1 LTADPSTAEPVREP
15 AIYGEL
21 ADWFPLLTPPED
33 YEEDAAELLRLLRAS
48 ATHPIGTILELGS
61 GGGHL
66 ASHLREASP
75 PVRLTLVDRAPAM
88 LAVSARLNPG
98 VEHVL
103 GDMFGVRLER
113 TFDAVL
119 VHDAASH
126 VLAPREVD
134 ALARTCR
141 AHLVDGGVAVACPDH
156 VAETFVP
163 STEHGGGDAAD
174 GTRGLRYVQRDHD
187 PDPSDDVYVAD
198 LEIELR
204 EHGSGGDTVRT
215 VRDRL
220 VMGML
225 PRATWTRAFV
235 DAGFAS
241 AGWVRLAARAPVAPA
256 SYATDADGRGSWME
270 EVLVAVV

>member
-1 LTADPSTAEPVREP
+1 LATERAQSQEP

-33 YEEDAAELLRLLRAS
+33 YAEDAAEILGLLRAS
-48 ATHPIGTILELGS
+48 ATRPIGTVLELGS

-66 ASHLREASP
+66 ASQLRAADP
-75 PVRLTLVDRAPAM
+75 HVRLTLVDRAPAM
-88 LAVSARLNPG
+88 LASSARLNPG
-98 VEHVL
+98 VEHVV
-103 GDMFGVRLER
+103 GDMFGVRLGR

-126 VLAPREVD
+126 VVSCSALA

-141 AHLVDGGVAVACPDH
+141 AHLADGGVAVACPDH

-163 STEHGGGDAAD
+163 STERGGVDAAD

-204 EHGSGGDTVRT
+204 EHGPGGHTVRT

-241 AGWVRLAARAPVAPA
+241 AGWVRLAARAPVGPPSHAA
-256 SYATDADGRGSWME
+256 DADGHGSWME